1 MSSVSTH
8 AAGSAV
14 VTGTPVEVR
23 ATRTLSVAHRAAP
36 PGSPHAGTVVFF
48 AHGGGGNKN
57 QWRRQWRTFG
67 DAGYGLV
74 AWDFLGH
81 GDSPRPHAGGG
92 AYHGEETLRDY
103 LALFHRYKG
112 THNVLV
118 AHSLGTGSTLALL
131 ERLAGLGRLH
141 EVSGAL
147 LLGTQLARPV
157 SRQSPLPGWL
167 LEWIKPV
174 FARRF
179 RRLAWHPDADPALVA
194 YESRIA
200 RGNRMTTFQ
209 AVLRDAPWPDAA
221 RLAALDLPVTV
232 LAGDADGLTPPAGG
246 HALADALPD
255 ATFDVLHA
263 CGHQLM
269 LEQPDAVNVALL
281 ALLERIA
288 HPAASA

>member
-1 MSSVSTH
+1 MTSVTNVV
-8 AAGSAV
+8 AGV
-14 VTGTPVEVR
+14 PVEVR
-23 ATRTLSVAHRAAP
+23 AGRTLSVAQRAAP

-57 QWRRQWRTFG
+57 QWRAQWRTLA

-81 GDSPRPHAGGG
+81 GDSPRPHAQSG
-92 AYHGEETLRDY
+92 AYHGDETLRDY
-103 LALFHRYKG
+103 LALFDRYKG

-131 ERLAGLGRLH
+131 DRLAALGRLR
-141 EVSGAL
+141 EASGAL

-157 SRQSPLPGWL
+157 TRPPALPGWL

-179 RRLAWHPDADPALVA
+179 RRLAWHPQADPALVA

-200 RGNRMTTFQ
+200 RRNRMATFQ
-209 AVLRDAPWPDAA
+209 AVVRDAPWPDAA
-221 RLAALDLPVTV
+221 RLAALALPIAV
-232 LAGDADGLTPPAGG
+232 LAGDSDGLTPPAGG
-246 HALADALPD
+246 RALADALPD
-255 ATFDVLHA
+255 ATFDVLPA

-269 LEQPDAVNVALL
+269 LERPDAVNAALL
-281 ALLERIA
+281 ALLDRA
-288 HPAASA
+288 VHPAQSA